1 MAPLRPERRRRPRVA
16 GAYSA
21 WRTDAV
27 LRPGLP
33 VSIVDISSAGAR
45 LRSAARLRPGRSV
58 ELQLVR
64 TIDEA
69 RVSRRASVHRCAVVA
84 LRPLLFEGA
93 VVFEHWLEDP
103 VEG

>member
-1 MAPLRPERRRRPRVA
+1 MAALKPERRRRPRVA
-16 GAYSA
+16 GEFSA

-45 LRSAARLRPGRSV
+45 VRSLARLRPGRSV

-64 TIDEA
+64 TADEA
-69 RVSRRASVHRCAVVA
+69 RISRRAAVHRCAVVA
-84 LRPLLFEGA
+84 LTPLLFEGA
-93 VVFEHWLEDP
+93 VVFEHWLDDP